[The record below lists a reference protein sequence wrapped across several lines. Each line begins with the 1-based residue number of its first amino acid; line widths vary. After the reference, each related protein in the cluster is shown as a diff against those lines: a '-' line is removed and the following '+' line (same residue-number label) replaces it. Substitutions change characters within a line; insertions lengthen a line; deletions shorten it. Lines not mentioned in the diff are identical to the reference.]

1 MSFIQTLEFTTDR
14 IDDVEAVMDKWVA
27 QSQGRRRVDRALL
40 TADRDN
46 PKTYIQ
52 IVEFPSYTDAMEN
65 SALPETTE
73 FAAELA
79 ELCDGTVRFR
89 NLDLRRSDDLA

>member
-1 MSFIQTLEFTTDR
+1 MSFIQILEFTTDR
-14 IDDVEAVMDKWVA
+14 VDDVETLMDTWVA

-40 TADRDN
+40 AADRDD
-46 PKTYIQ
+46 PKTYVQ

-73 FAAELA
+73 FAAKLA

-89 NLDLRRSDDLA
+89 NLDLQRSDHLA